1 MASKNINILLS
12 LQDKFSKP
20 LRATVTETKA
30 AQKQIK
36 ACSNVING
44 WATNANSRFKKV
56 AGVVGKTAL
65 AIGTLGGAI
74 SVAGIKTW
82 ASQAMEASSAQIE
95 AETKLEAVLS
105 NVKSIASGGT
115 AAVAK
120 AKEHLVGVAGE
131 LQKVGVIG
139 DEVTIAGQQQ
149 LATFQLSDK
158 SIATLSSGMDD
169 LLAQQKGLNATQ
181 GDAVTIGNLIG
192 KAMSGQT
199 SALSRVGIIM
209 TDAQKKTLQY
219 GSEEEKAAALAAVL
233 KDNVGGVNKALAQ
246 TDEGKIK
253 QARNLYGD
261 MQEQVGMG
269 LTKIKAQLAGLA
281 SGALPGIQQ
290 KLVALVAKL
299 QTKVNS
305 AVEYLKA
312 HKQQITDGLNK
323 IKAVLTAVF
332 NAVSTV
338 VTWVV
343 KHMNILIPVLAGV
356 VAGFLAFNT
365 IMTVISMVKT
375 LTTVIQGV
383 SAAGG
388 ILNAIMA
395 ANPAILIA
403 AAIAVLVTA
412 GILLY
417 KNWDTIKAKAVELW
431 DKIKTV
437 FGGIRDAIV
446 GAFDSV
452 KNAVKSVFEWIGE
465 KLGWLGKKIESIPV
479 LGGLIKGIKTVAGT
493 VSKKVTGHATGTS
506 YFSGGLTRI
515 NEGGR
520 GEIVQ
525 LPGGTQIIPHDVSQK
540 AASVSK
546 DSVIVYVTVQG
557 NVIGNRTFMEQ
568 TGEYVGEKV
577 LAALGRV

>member
-20 LRATVTETKA
+20 LKSTVTETKA

-44 WATNANSRFKKV
+44 WATNANTRFKKV
-56 AGVVGKTAL
+56 AGVVGKTVL

-74 SVAGIKTW
+74 SIAGIKAW
-82 ASQAMEASSAQIE
+82 ASQAMEAASAQVE
-95 AETKLEAVLS
+95 AETKLEAVLG
-105 NVKSIASGGT
+105 NVKSIASGG
-115 AAVAK
+115 AEAVAK
-120 AKEHLVGVAGE
+120 AKEHLVGVAGG
-131 LQKVGVIG
+131 LQKIGVIG

-181 GDAVTIGNLIG
+181 EDAVTIGNLIG

-209 TDAQKKTLQY
+209 TDAQKKTLKY
-219 GSEEEKAAALAAVL
+219 GTEEEKAAALAEVL

-253 QARNLYGD
+253 QAKNLYAD

-281 SGALPGIQQ
+281 SGALPGIQE

-299 QTKVNS
+299 QAKVNS

-323 IKAVLTAVF
+323 VKAVLATIF
-332 NAVSTV
+332 NAVSKV
-338 VTWVV
+338 VTWAV

-356 VAGFLAFNT
+356 VAGFVAFNT
-365 IMTVISMVKT
+365 IMTVVSMIKT

-403 AAIAVLVTA
+403 GAIAVLITA

-437 FGGIRDAIV
+437 FGGIKDAIV

-465 KLGWLGKKIESIPV
+465 KLSWLGDKIESIPI
-479 LGGLIKGIKTVAGT
+479 LGDLIKGIKTVAGT
-493 VSKKVTGHATGTS
+493 VAKKVTGHATGTS

-540 AASVSK
+540 TASAGK

-557 NVIGNRTFMEQ
+557 NVIGNRAFMEQ